1 MNRKRTNWRIFCAGV
16 KLVPLTRKS
25 RQTSGFTLIELL
37 VVLAIIAILAA
48 LLLPALSKAKERAM
62 RVSCN
67 NNLRQIGLAIFSY
80 VADHE
85 DNMPPNRVNATS
97 GSVWYPYEFGRRVV
111 NQHQWVEGPHNLG
124 SLWAVEIIKDGH
136 VFYCPSARRYPGSAF
151 TSGGDTANP
160 FVYETY
166 AQTDSWPWGRD
177 PKGWNPEV
185 VRTGYSYFPQSKAK
199 ERDARGNILYA
210 QMKQIKVGGVT
221 YNLLKFSELDT
232 SKAMCTDL
240 VYSSIREAQPHREGG
255 LGGIN
260 ALFGDGHVRFQ
271 SQRNVPEAFT
281 GPFADW
287 SNLDPIGIR
296 RIMHMWQP

>member
-1 MNRKRTNWRIFCAGV
+1 MNRKQTTWRISCAANKPTAFISESGQA
-16 KLVPLTRKS
+16 R
-25 RQTSGFTLIELL
+25 GFTLIELL
-37 VVLAIIAILAA
+37 VVVAIIAILAA

-67 NNLRQIGLAIFSY
+67 NNLRQIGMAVFSY

-85 DNMPPNRVNATS
+85 DNLPPNRVNATS

-111 NQHQWVEGPHNLG
+111 GQHQWSEGPHNLG
-124 SLWAVEIIKDGH
+124 SLWAVGVIKDGH
-136 VFYCPSARRYPGSAF
+136 VFYCPSARRFMGSAF
-151 TSGGDTANP
+151 TSSGDPANP
-160 FVYETY
+160 FAYETY
-166 AQTDSWPWGRD
+166 AKTDSWPWGRD
-177 PKGWNPEV
+177 PSGWNPDI

-221 YNLLKFSELDT
+221 YNLLKFSELDN

-255 LGGIN
+255 FGGIN

-287 SNLDPIGIR
+287 STLDPIGIR
-296 RIMHMWQP
+296 KIMNMWQP